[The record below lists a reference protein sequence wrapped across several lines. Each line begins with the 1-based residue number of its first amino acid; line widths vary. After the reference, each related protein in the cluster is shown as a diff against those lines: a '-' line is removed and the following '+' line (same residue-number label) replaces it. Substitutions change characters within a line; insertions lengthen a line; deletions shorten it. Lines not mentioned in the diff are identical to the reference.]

1 MARDIEEFLRR
12 AAERRKQ
19 NQGQSAPNPPQPPP
33 APEPPPVAPPQSRRR
48 LADEADD
55 RRSPEE
61 LDPYRELPRS
71 REAGQSEVAPPPKA
85 PPVTGR
91 GKPQRKK
98 RETIAEHVRDAIVVS
113 DVTESASQ
121 LGKEVGLAD
130 EKLEARLEKFDHKI
144 GDLEGMSSI
153 QDDRVELKG
162 REKSHIAVSLLEL
175 LKQPK
180 TVQQSILISEIL
192 KRPNFDD

>member
-12 AAERRKQ
+12 AAERRQQ
-19 NQGQSAPNPPQPPP
+19 NKGQSAPKPPP
-33 APEPPPVAPPQSRRR
+33 VADPPPVAPPQSRPR
-48 LADEADD
+48 LADEADA

-71 REAGQSEVAPPPKA
+71 REAGQSKATPPPTKA
-85 PPVTGR
+85 PPVA
-91 GKPQRKK
+91 KQRKSQQRR

-113 DVTESASQ
+113 DVTENASQ

-130 EKLEARLEKFDHKI
+130 EKLEARLERFDHKI

-153 QDDRVELKG
+153 QNDHVEAKG
-162 REKSHIAVSLLEL
+162 PDKSHIAVSLLEL
-175 LKQPK
+175 LKQPQ
-180 TVQQSILISEIL
+180 TVRQSILISEIL

>member
-19 NQGQSAPNPPQPPP
+19 NQGQSAPAPKPPP
-33 APEPPPVAPPQSRRR
+33 ARPAVPPAKQR
-48 LADEADD
+48 LADEADA
-55 RRSPEE
+55 RKPPGE

-71 REAGQSEVAPPPKA
+71 REAGPTQSARPPKA
-85 PPVTGR
+85 SPIAR
-91 GKPQRKK
+91 QAKPQRQR
-98 RETIAEHVRDAIVVS
+98 RETVAEHVRDAIVVS
-113 DVTESASQ
+113 DVTENASQ
-121 LGKEVGLAD
+121 LGEEVGLAD

-153 QDDRVELKG
+153 QDDRVERVG
-162 REKSHIAVSLLEL
+162 QDKSHLAVSLLEL
-175 LKQPK
+175 LKQPQ
-180 TVQQSILISEIL
+180 TVRQSILISEIL

>member
-19 NQGQSAPNPPQPPP
+19 NQGQSAPKPPP
-33 APEPPPVAPPQSRRR
+33 APERPPEAPPRQKQR
-48 LADEADD
+48 LADEADA
-55 RRSPEE
+55 RKSPNE

-71 REAGQSEVAPPPKA
+71 REAGPSQPTPPPKA
-85 PPVTGR
+85 PPIARQTE
-91 GKPQRKK
+91 PQRKR

-113 DVTESASQ
+113 DVTENASH
-121 LGKEVGLAD
+121 LGEEVGLAD

-144 GDLEGMSSI
+144 GALEGMSSI
-153 QDDRVELKG
+153 QDDRVEVKG
-162 REKSHIAVSLLEL
+162 QDKSHLAVGLLEL
-175 LKQPK
+175 FKQPK
-180 TVQQSILISEIL
+180 TIQQSILIAEIL

>member
-19 NQGQSAPNPPQPPP
+19 NQGQSAPKPPP
-33 APEPPPVAPPQSRRR
+33 AAERPPAPDRQSKPR
-48 LADEADD
+48 LADEADA
-55 RRSPEE
+55 RKSPEE

-71 REAGQSEVAPPPKA
+71 REAGQSKPTPPKA
-85 PPVTGR
+85 PPVAR
-91 GKPQRKK
+91 QEKSQRRK

-113 DVTESASQ
+113 DVTEHAAT
-121 LGKEVGLAD
+121 LGQEVGLAD

-144 GDLEGMSSI
+144 GALEGMSSI
-153 QDDRVELKG
+153 QDDAVETEG
-162 REKSHIAVSLLEL
+162 PDKSHLAVSLLDL
-175 LKQPK
+175 LKQPQ
-180 TVQQSILISEIL
+180 TVKQSILISEIL